1 MVIKCLVSGWKLSSS
16 VGGVVGGVLVRVLKN
31 EKLCVGLSK
40 VISLIKA
47 PDVSR
52 PWTMIRINSLEG
64 AAGPQKVCIACRF
77 LAVQSSKSWTRQL
90 PRSGDGP
97 ERRESW
103 SAHRSK
109 HSGVSVAILAK
120 NELLTQGDK
129 AKETQKMATLKA
141 SALPIIG
148 QFEKRFQKI
157 PRNPRMMVEITG
169 LKMCPR
175 AFQ

>member
-1 MVIKCLVSGWKLSSS
+1 MKCLVSGWKLSSS
-16 VGGVVGGVLVRVLKN
+16 VGGVLVRVLKKKK
-31 EKLCVGLSK
+31 KLCVGLSK
-40 VISLIKA
+40 VISLIKT

-64 AAGPQKVCIACRF
+64 AAGPQKVRIASRL
-77 LAVQSSKSWTRQL
+77 LAVQSSKSGTRQL

-103 SAHRSK
+103 SAHQSK
-109 HSGVSVAILAK
+109 HGGVSVDILAK
-120 NELLTQGDK
+120 NEVLTQGDK

-148 QFEKRFQKI
+148 QFEKLFKKI
-157 PRNPRMMVEITG
+157 FHFHLIARLWR
-169 LKMCPR
+169 
-175 AFQ
+175 